1 MHLKINNNNIVE
13 LFCVLGFSEMENFF
27 YYFGYGSNLLAK
39 RIKIQN
45 KSAER
50 VGVGIL
56 NDFRL
61 DFADAALDT
70 R

>member
-1 MHLKINNNNIVE
+1 
-13 LFCVLGFSEMENFF
+13 MENFF
-27 YYFGYGSNLLAK
+27 YYFGFGSNLLAK
-39 RIKIQN
+39 KIKIQN

-56 NDFRL
+56 NDYRL

>member
-1 MHLKINNNNIVE
+1 M
-13 LFCVLGFSEMENFF
+13 SNFF
-27 YYFGYGSNLLAK
+27 YYFGFGSNLLSK

-56 NDFRL
+56 NNYRL
-61 DFADAALDT
+61 DFADASLDK

>member
-1 MHLKINNNNIVE
+1 MKRKMTTKM
-13 LFCVLGFSEMENFF
+13 SNFF
-27 YYFGYGSNLLAK
+27 YYFGFGSNLLSK

-56 NDFRL
+56 NNYRL
-61 DFADAALDT
+61 DFADASLDK

>member
-1 MHLKINNNNIVE
+1 
-13 LFCVLGFSEMENFF
+13 MENFF
-27 YYFGYGSNLLAK
+27 YYFGFGSNLLAK

-50 VGVGIL
+50 VGVGEL
-56 NDFRL
+56 NDYRL
-61 DFADAALDT
+61 DFADATLDK